1 MRRMLTEK
9 DIEKI
14 ESIAPADIEKLKSID
29 PADIET
35 LKATG
40 SPKGAKSGYVLTA
53 DGNGKA
59 IYKYKSGGTLIQG
72 NMAKQISKTG
82 YETDAD
88 GNKFISSEFWD
99 GAIISAVMRGS
110 LKADNV
116 VIPRAEY
123 TLTWIINYTGGN
135 DRVVIYLPDETITKY
150 SITAQTNFT
159 GYVSLYYY
167 K

>member
-9 DIEKI
+9 DVDKI
-14 ESIAPADIEKLKSID
+14 DSID

-40 SPKGAKSGYVLTA
+40 SPKDAKSGYVLTA

-59 IYKYKSGGTLIQG
+59 TYKYKSGGTLIQG
-72 NMAKQISKTG
+72 NMAKRISKTG

-99 GAIISAVMRGS
+99 GTIISVTMRES

-123 TLTWIINYTGGN
+123 TLTWIIDYRGGL
-135 DRVVIYLPDETITKY
+135 DKVAIYLPDETITKY
-150 SITAQTNFT
+150 SITAQTVFT

-167 K
+167 

>member
-9 DIEKI
+9 DVDKI
-14 ESIAPADIEKLKSID
+14 DSID

-59 IYKYKSGGTLIQG
+59 TYKYKSGGTTIQS

-99 GAIISAVMRGS
+99 GNIISVVMRGS

-123 TLTWIINYTGGN
+123 TLTWTISYQGGN
-135 DRVVIYLPDETITKY
+135 DSVVIYLPNETITKY
-150 SITAQTNFT
+150 SITNQTKLS
-159 GYVSLYYY
+159 GYVSLYY